1 MACPRAALTTV
12 LAAVLLAAPV
22 RADEPEDADLARAR
36 AQLDASDYLA
46 ARDSLAA
53 ALAAGRS
60 GPAELAE
67 IYRLSGQ
74 VAGALGQPAA
84 AEDFF
89 RRLLALAPR
98 ATLPPGTS
106 PKMARPFA
114 AARAW
119 AKDHDPLRVKV
130 ETAAA
135 PPALTLVVLS
145 DPHGMVASA
154 RATVRVA
161 GRPEATVEG
170 AGRDRIELAL
180 PRAAR
185 IDVLL
190 AGLDEHGNRLVELG
204 TADVPIVVVGAEE
217 RPAPPDAKPRP
228 AVPPA
233 PPPPPRRRAL
243 YARWWLWGGAALG
256 FAAAG
261 AWFGLAARGA
271 IDDLEAL
278 NADSQ
283 NHRFEEALDVED
295 RARRD
300 LLLFDVAAAA
310 AGACAVAAVLLY
322 LTEPRA
328 EPPRAGRARVAP
340 APARGGAAVLV
351 EIRF

>member
-1 MACPRAALTTV
+1 MAGPRAALTTG

-36 AQLDASDYLA
+36 AQLDASDSLA
-46 ARDSLAA
+46 ARASLAA

-60 GPAELAE
+60 GPAEVAE

-119 AKDHDPLRVKV
+119 AKDHEPLRVKV

-145 DPHGMVASA
+145 DPHGIVASA

-170 AGRDRIELAL
+170 AAPQDPPTPPPPPPPVRGA
-180 PRAAR
+180 PRAR
-185 IDVLL
+185 
-190 AGLDEHGNRLVELG
+190 
-204 TADVPIVVVGAEE
+204 
-217 RPAPPDAKPRP
+217 
-228 AVPPA
+228 A
-233 PPPPPRRRAL
+233 PPPPLSPPLRRR
-243 YARWWLWGGAALG
+243 RRR
-256 FAAAG
+256 
-261 AWFGLAARGA
+261 RGR
-271 IDDLEAL
+271 L
-278 NADSQ
+278 
-283 NHRFEEALDVED
+283 
-295 RARRD
+295 
-300 LLLFDVAAAA
+300 
-310 AGACAVAAVLLY
+310 
-322 LTEPRA
+322 
-328 EPPRAGRARVAP
+328 
-340 APARGGAAVLV
+340 RGG
-351 EIRF
+351 R